1 MIWKTG
7 LSYNRKGEKIKM
19 EAIKISPKQAA
30 ALELFLAGKSMREIS
45 LTLSVSYSRVI
56 SLLNELLVKTGLKTR
71 KELLLQGKDFTFE
84 VE

>member
-1 MIWKTG
+1 
-7 LSYNRKGEKIKM
+7 M